1 MRTTDRV
8 ITFLAA
14 ASAALVTAVPAF
26 AQEDWRAEAAARL
39 PDTGELN
46 LQMLNE
52 GEVDGYMRLGW
63 RRNGDRIEM
72 FDRSMMMSADIFE
85 SMTAA
90 MTDGDFAP
98 LETLILWHQES
109 AIMTLDTVAADGQVT
124 GTQTI
129 LRPLSGEQSAPLAL
143 DLPEG
148 VMPRAATFVL
158 APFMGLEPG
167 ESVTYDWY
175 AVLANS
181 VATVTV
187 TAFEGGAVDTPAG
200 RYEDTLRLEVR
211 GTQPENDI
219 FVSGGEVVRIDVVGR
234 DMTFLRRPDPE
245 PAAQ

>member
-1 MRTTDRV
+1 MLKMTMMV
-8 ITFLAA
+8 AA
-14 ASAALVTAVPAF
+14 AVLFGGSAL
-26 AQEDWRAEAAARL
+26 AQDGDWRAAAAARL
-39 PDTGELN
+39 PDTGEMN
-46 LQMLNE
+46 LQMLNA

-63 RRNGDRIEM
+63 RRNDGRIEM

-98 LETLILWHQES
+98 LETVILWHQES
-109 AIMTLDTVAADGQVT
+109 AVMTLDTVASDGRVT

-129 LRPLSGEQSAPLAL
+129 LRPLSGEQSAPIEL
-143 DLPEG
+143 DLPDG

-167 ESVTYDWY
+167 ESVSYDWY

-187 TAFEGGAVDTPAG
+187 TAFEGGVVDTPAG

-219 FVSGGEVVRIDVVGR
+219 FVANGEVVRIDVVGR
-234 DMTFLRRPDPE
+234 DMTFLRRPDPQ
-245 PAAQ
+245 PVAQ

>member
-1 MRTTDRV
+1 MT
-8 ITFLAA
+8 AA
-14 ASAALVTAVPAF
+14 LAALVLPA
-26 AQEDWRAEAAARL
+26 ASLALDDWRAEAAARL
-39 PDTGELN
+39 PDTGEMN
-46 LQMLNE
+46 LQFVNA

-72 FDRSMMMSADIFE
+72 FDRTMMMSGDIFE

-98 LETLILWHQES
+98 LETVILWHQES
-109 AIMTLDTVAADGQVT
+109 AILTFDTVTSDGRVT
-124 GTQTI
+124 GTQTL
-129 LRPLSGEQSAPLAL
+129 LRPLSGEQSAPIAL
-143 DLPEG
+143 DVPEG

-158 APFMGLEPG
+158 APYMGLEPG

-187 TAFEGGAVDTPAG
+187 TAFEGGTVDTPAG

-219 FVSGGEVVRIDVVGR
+219 FVSDGEVVRIDVIGR
-234 DMTFLRRPDPE
+234 PMTFLRRPDPE
-245 PAAQ
+245 LAAQ

>member
-1 MRTTDRV
+1 MKTTERV

-26 AQEDWRAEAAARL
+26 AQDDWRAEAAARL

-52 GEVDGYMRLGW
+52 GAVDGYMRLGW

-187 TAFEGGAVDTPAG
+187 TAFDGGAVDTPAG

-245 PAAQ
+245 PAVQ